1 MESAVSK
8 GGDHR
13 VHTFIRSLDQ
23 VHCLHYLHHV
33 GLVGSWLSREG
44 IASQLGIEV
53 ARVYR
58 VSKAAL
64 WRPIN
69 DDNGGRPLLSQS

>member
-1 MESAVSK
+1 MPPLPPSCRA
-8 GGDHR
+8 R
-13 VHTFIRSLDQ
+13 RFM
-23 VHCLHYLHHV
+23 
-33 GLVGSWLSREG
+33 LSREG
-44 IASQLGIEV
+44 IESQLGIGV

-58 VSKAAL
+58 VLKAAL